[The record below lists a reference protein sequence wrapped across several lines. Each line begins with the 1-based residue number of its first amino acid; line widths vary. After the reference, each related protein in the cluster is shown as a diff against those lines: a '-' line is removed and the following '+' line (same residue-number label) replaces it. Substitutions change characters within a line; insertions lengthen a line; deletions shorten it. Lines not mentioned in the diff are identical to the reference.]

1 MKSDMFTE
9 DPYEELQALIQFA
22 HAADKHI
29 QSLSK
34 NQKVLMKEI
43 NLIKTKLDH
52 IEEQQ
57 LFLEKMG
64 YDILGMINEKNNPST
79 R

>member
-1 MKSDMFTE
+1 MKNDMFTE
-9 DPYEELQALIQFA
+9 DPYEELQALIKFA

-34 NQKVLMKEI
+34 NQKLLMSEI
-43 NLIKTKLDH
+43 NIIKTKLER

-64 YDILGMINEKNNPST
+64 YDILGIINEQKNPSN